1 MLFSDKKHFDFYVET
16 MKNVTND
23 VYHQALVYTLGIS
36 DETRR
41 NFKVIYNIKN
51 RTIDTEQ
58 LHQGW
63 QTSSSLRV
71 TRLAFNLFTDG
82 EPTAYSYDENENEIE
97 DIKECAR
104 YSVSDI
110 FCCSYAPFYVQ
121 AIKIRYG
128 EYFSN
133 DYFTGKPKGTEFEID
148 Q

>member
-1 MLFSDKKHFDFYVET
+1 MLFADKEHFEFYTET
-16 MKNVTND
+16 MKKVRND
-23 VYHQALVYTLGIS
+23 AYHQALVYTLGIS
-36 DETRR
+36 DSTRCNFYYIYDIKTRR
-41 NFKVIYNIKN
+41 IN
-51 RTIDTEQ
+51 TEQ
-58 LHQGW
+58 LHEPW

-82 EPTAYSYDENENEIE
+82 EPTAYEYDDKNNKIA
-97 DIKECAR
+97 DIKECSR

-121 AIKIRYG
+121 AIKIRYP

-133 DYFTGKPKGTEFEID
+133 DFFTGEPKGIEIEYK